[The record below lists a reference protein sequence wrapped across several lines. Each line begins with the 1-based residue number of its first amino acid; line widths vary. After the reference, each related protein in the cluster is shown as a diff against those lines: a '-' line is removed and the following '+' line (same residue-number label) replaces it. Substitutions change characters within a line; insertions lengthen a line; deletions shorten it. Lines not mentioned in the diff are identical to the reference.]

1 MADNSFTRPFS
12 CLAGNARHITLFM
25 FILLLAGACTSREVI
40 REESDVPME
49 EGVGEVPEVPYDGQL
64 LAQVVFEKVEYI
76 VPQQELMQPF
86 IREFGD
92 GTVIDQVMIRKV
104 QETKEDEPVY
114 YLVGL
119 GIRNGAFRSMALT
132 LDLAADN
139 SLYLSSKG
147 AKHICRASIGCNF
160 CFFTFSGNKITGCEC
175 DSRATENNCSH
186 KFAEGNTLLQDVQL
200 SNQRR

>member
-1 MADNSFTRPFS
+1 MADNSFTRLLS
-12 CLAGNARHITLFM
+12 CLAGTRHITLFM
-25 FILLLAGACTSREVI
+25 FILLLAGGCTSREVI
-40 REESDVPME
+40 REESEVPME

-86 IREFGD
+86 MREFGD

-119 GIRNGAFRSMALT
+119 GIRNGAFRSMALA

-186 KFAEGNTLLQDVQL
+186 KFSEGNTLLQDVQL